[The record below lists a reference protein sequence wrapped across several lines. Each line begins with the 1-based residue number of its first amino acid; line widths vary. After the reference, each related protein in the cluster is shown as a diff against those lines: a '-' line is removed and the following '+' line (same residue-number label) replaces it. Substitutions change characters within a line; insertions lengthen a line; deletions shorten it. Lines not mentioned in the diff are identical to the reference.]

1 MTARI
6 IGALLALASAICA
19 CASLFFCY
27 YTLRLAYLASSGSI
41 DAAHRTAGLGIGAA
55 VFPVASFCFG
65 WLGLL
70 CAKSAKRRIHSPAM
84 AVRTRKG
91 IQFER
96 GLDP

>member
-1 MTARI
+1 MKATFT
-6 IGALLALASAICA
+6 ALLAALGAGAAAASV
-19 CASLFFCY
+19 FFCY
-27 YTLRLAYLASSGSI
+27 YTLRLVYLAANGMI
-41 DAAHRTAGLGIGAA
+41 DATHRTTGLGIGAA

-70 CAKSAKRRIHSPAM
+70 CAKSAKRRMNLPTA
-84 AVRTRKG
+84 ARTRKG

>member
-1 MTARI
+1 LTARI
-6 IGALLALASAICA
+6 IGALLAIASAICG

-27 YTLRLAYLASSGSI
+27 YMLRLAYLASNGSI

-70 CAKSAKRRIHSPAM
+70 CAKSAKRHMHAPYGSAN
-84 AVRTRKG
+84 T
-91 IQFER
+91 
-96 GLDP
+96 